1 MSFESEIKAK
11 FGGFWNS
18 VLLLL
23 VVIVCLRFSSIE
35 LLEEDLSARVLY
47 SLYLFLGCLG
57 GGALIALLKVIFS
70 FSNQPYLRPPV
81 AVNVATG
88 LKYGIVAAGLL
99 VFIVGVIQLDNF
111 MGLFQPPINALFAK
125 LSQLIS

>member
-18 VLLLL
+18 VLLLF

-35 LLEEDLSARVLY
+35 LLEEDLSTRVLY

-81 AVNVATG
+81 AVSVATG
-88 LKYGIVAAGLL
+88 LKYGIIAAGLL

-111 MGLFQPPINALFAK
+111 MGLFQPLINAFFEK